1 MLLGEHN
8 IGDEEY
14 NRVDVAEILDHP
26 DYNSDTLDNDYAIL
40 RLANPVTFTNEVS
53 PACLP
58 ADLSNTFAGVL
69 ATVTGWGT
77 LSSGGSQ
84 PTVLQEVD
92 VTVTTNA
99 VCNNAYGSITA
110 NMICAADSGKVPCQ
124 GDSGGPMIA
133 PENGRQAL
141 VRIFSKKFGLIQI
154 SSTED

>member
-1 MLLGEHN
+1 MAVLVGEYN

-14 NRVDVAEILDHP
+14 NRVEVAEFIDHP
-26 DYNSDTLDNDYAIL
+26 DYNSDSLDNDYAII

-58 ADLSNTFAGVL
+58 ADESATYAGVV

-92 VTVTTNA
+92 VTVTSDT
-99 VCNNAYGSITA
+99 VCNNAY
-110 NMICAADSGKVPCQ
+110 
-124 GDSGGPMIA
+124 
-133 PENGRQAL
+133 
-141 VRIFSKKFGLIQI
+141 
-154 SSTED
+154 